1 MTIIRD
7 KTAISLTEEECEA
20 IKTVAELTYK
30 IYCGLNDTE
39 MKRFNDIMKASR
51 GNADNS
57 DIEISILDL
66 FCILDDFQM
75 NIDEF
80 NS

>member
-1 MTIIRD
+1 MTIIRN
-7 KTAISLTEEECEA
+7 KTTISLTEEECEA
-20 IKTVAELTYK
+20 IKTVTELTYK
-30 IYCGLNDTE
+30 IYCGLNGAE

-66 FCILDDFQM
+66 FYILDDFQG